1 LPDASPSTEPQNST
15 HISAPRKGIKRG
27 KKLIISESEVRRS
40 ERLLSLNKGFK
51 PSTCTER
58 NYLGCAT
65 KPPLISSSVVRDLG
79 ASFCSVDHDNL
90 SDEKLLAKPT
100 DKGVVGRPKAKKA
113 KGAENIEDEVGPSAR
128 TAVQKPKSKK
138 AKTAKSK
145 KDDAGPS
152 KEPEKKQ

>member
-1 LPDASPSTEPQNST
+1 
-15 HISAPRKGIKRG
+15 
-27 KKLIISESEVRRS
+27 
-40 ERLLSLNKGFK
+40 
-51 PSTCTER
+51 
-58 NYLGCAT
+58 
-65 KPPLISSSVVRDLG
+65 
-79 ASFCSVDHDNL
+79 VDPDNL

-128 TAVQKPKSKK
+128 TAMQKPKSKK